1 MVKPKAAIENLVPS
15 WLIKNIGEIDGAL
28 INKNKGRRDT

>member
-1 MVKPKAAIENLVPS
+1 MVKPKVAIENLVPS

-28 INKNKGRRDT
+28 INKNKCHRDT